1 MCPGGYVVNASS
13 ENGRTCVNGMSY
25 SGRDSRNANSAI
37 IVTVGPDDFGH
48 GVLDGIKFQRQ
59 LEANAYA
66 EGKGKV
72 PVQLFGDFEKKYN
85 NNGIGRG

>member
-1 MCPGGYVVNASS
+1 
-13 ENGRTCVNGMSY
+13 MSY

-37 IVTVGPDDFGH
+37 IVTVGPDDFGY

-66 EGKGKV
+66 EGNGKV
-72 PVQLFGDFEKKYN
+72 PVQLFGDFCEN
-85 NNGIGRG
+85 RPSVQLGRVTPHIKGMYQLAIELKNTIEI